1 MAPPLSL
8 IAGRQSRRAPSWRSW
23 GRISHFDIHSVQPP
37 GLFFSKPV
45 LHTPP
50 MFQCP
55 NHPSRT
61 GVLVEQGHVY
71 VYIAVGVSDGL
82 NIWSDT
88 FAPIPRR
95 SRLFASVG
103 QPLLEGIY

>member
-1 MAPPLSL
+1 
-8 IAGRQSRRAPSWRSW
+8 
-23 GRISHFDIHSVQPP
+23 
-37 GLFFSKPV
+37 
-45 LHTPP
+45 

-88 FAPIPRR
+88 FAPVSNSAISGEIP
-95 SRLFASVG
+95 AANVI
-103 QPLLEGIY
+103 PVN